1 MVNNK
6 RKATTVRKR
15 GKKRQRT
22 GSATSEIYRTTD
34 LKVNT
39 LSINPLGVTTA
50 GYLIEMY
57 PGTRG
62 TNSVN
67 EFVGNR
73 LTLANFTMRWAYTW
87 ADSYNKI
94 RVSVFQ
100 LLGGGTPTIANFYQ
114 SVNYADSPI
123 MSNPTLPFKTLYD
136 WYGTVH
142 SEEPTFAVGTVK
154 GEKCYVP
161 GRKMGPQIFP
171 PGVFT
176 RPTSGNIVICA
187 LSDSI
192 APPNPNFSFY
202 AQTKFTDS

>member
-1 MVNNK
+1 MVSTK
-6 RKATTVRKR
+6 RKATTARRKPA
-15 GKKRQRT
+15 KRQRT
-22 GSATSEIYRTTD
+22 KASESEIYRTTD

-39 LSINPLGVTTA
+39 LSQNPAGVSTT
-50 GYLIEMY
+50 GSLTEMF
-57 PGTRG
+57 PSNRG

-73 LTLANFTMRWAYTW
+73 ITLANFTFRWAFTW
-87 ADSYNKI
+87 ADSYNKL

-100 LLGGGTPTIANFYQ
+100 LLGGGIPTLANFYQ
-114 SVNYADSPI
+114 SVSFPDSPI
-123 MSNPTLPFKTLYD
+123 NANPTLPFKTLYD

-142 SEEPTFAVGTVK
+142 SEEPTFAVGTVASDK
-154 GEKCYVP
+154 GYVP
-161 GRKMGPQIFP
+161 GRKLAPMVFP

-176 RPTSGNIVICA
+176 RPSSGNIVICA

-202 AQTKFTDS
+202 AQTKFTDA